1 MLRLDIPG
9 PAANETKYLPK
20 ENDTVLPHMIM
31 TESQADHMIKV
42 VQAHFRLGEYKITRN
57 YCEYRPVHNII
68 MAQRRT
74 QPVRT

>member
-31 TESQADHMIKV
+31 TESQADHDQYSILKLREIIANTR
-42 VQAHFRLGEYKITRN
+42 QYILWRSAAHNRGT
-57 YCEYRPVHNII
+57 
-68 MAQRRT
+68 
-74 QPVRT
+74 